1 MCHRAPTLHP
11 GKNSILAQ
19 TGSFLYFHL
28 SFRGQYL
35 SQQGL
40 MFPELTSSAT
50 TMLNKCICFLQFLGS
65 PLNISYVVMMRSGM
79 PLCNPMVS
87 HPNRAQL
94 QVICSP
100 LNHIFWWKPFWLQPH
115 KQLELSQQD
124 RGNDLAKMKW
134 QVGSR
139 AGTGMGSLDSRVVL
153 YSCDEYSMNANP
165 SC

>member
-1 MCHRAPTLHP
+1 MFPLLCAALDQ
-11 GKNSILAQ
+11 NSILAQ
-19 TGSFLYFHL
+19 TGLFSCFRL
-28 SFRGQYL
+28 SFWGQFL
-35 SQQGL
+35 LQQGL
-40 MFPELTSSAT
+40 MFPELPFAAT

-65 PLNISYVVMMRSGM
+65 PLNVSYMVMMRSGM

-115 KQLELSQQD
+115 NQLELSQQD
-124 RGNDLAKMKW
+124 RGDDLAKTKW

-139 AGTGMGSLDSRVVL
+139 AATGMGSLDPRFFTAVV
-153 YSCDEYSMNANP
+153 DEHSMNANP
-165 SC
+165 YY